1 MKGKGNF
8 IFFANAFIPFK
19 GPGARTRNVK
29 LHFSKSNTFVL
40 IHSSCSMQIG
50 QVIDLIVIKQTI
62 LSLDKI
68 ENDSLSPFISEIF
81 LGNLVSEALR
91 LAVNRTDKKNIEIL
105 ACFKSNTFIQA

>member
-1 MKGKGNF
+1 MPLFPLK
-8 IFFANAFIPFK
+8 
-19 GPGARTRNVK
+19 
-29 LHFSKSNTFVL
+29 HFSKSNTFVL
-40 IHSSCSMQIG
+40 ILSSCSMQIG